1 MKTEPCFICC
11 LSVPLTEFRY
21 CTCKMNV
28 CEPCLRTWN
37 WHTDPRLLC
46 PVCRQCYGMN
56 APVHFS
62 ELTHRIMY
70 YNHYNTI
77 GRVTFIFFVIGLI
90 LFVITLYMLLNSI

>member
-1 MKTEPCFICC
+1 
-11 LSVPLTEFRY
+11 
-21 CTCKMNV
+21 MNV

-56 APVHFS
+56 TPVHFS

-90 LFVITLYMLLNSI
+90 LFVITLYMLFN